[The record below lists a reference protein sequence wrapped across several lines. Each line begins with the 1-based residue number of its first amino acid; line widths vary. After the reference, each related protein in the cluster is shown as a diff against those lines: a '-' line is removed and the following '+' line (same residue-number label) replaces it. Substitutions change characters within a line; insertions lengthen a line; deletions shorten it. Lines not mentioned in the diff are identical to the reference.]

1 MLSAVP
7 MLSFGSLSAMI
18 DVEPTSPSKC
28 LGRTAVRTEKLQ
40 ARYYCTLNVHCR
52 DDFSNRNRR
61 GLGKDTQTD
70 RASER
75 QRCRLHCHC
84 LTFHVW
90 ACIVCPPPMP
100 SRAVGSERGAS
111 HQSHD
116 PAEVSLRIV
125 LRRLLL
131 SLAG

>member
-18 DVEPTSPSKC
+18 DVGLVATRASAGLPARVERQARARARPFSRAREPQAYLDGRCRSCCSMPWATSPSKG

-61 GLGKDTQTD
+61 GLCKDTQTD

-75 QRCRLHCHC
+75 
-84 LTFHVW
+84 
-90 ACIVCPPPMP
+90 
-100 SRAVGSERGAS
+100 
-111 HQSHD
+111 
-116 PAEVSLRIV
+116 
-125 LRRLLL
+125 
-131 SLAG
+131 